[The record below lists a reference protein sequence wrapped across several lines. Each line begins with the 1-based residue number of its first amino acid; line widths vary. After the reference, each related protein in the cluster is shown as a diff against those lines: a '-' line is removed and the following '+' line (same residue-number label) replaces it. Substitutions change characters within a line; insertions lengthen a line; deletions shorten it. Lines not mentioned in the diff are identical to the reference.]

1 MRAWGGAGGGDF
13 GSLGKP
19 GAGSV
24 LLLLLR
30 PAARPFLSRFCLG
43 FASGP
48 FWGGFGPFWGGF
60 GGVRGLRG
68 GNLGQ
73 GCPERLRIPSP
84 RVFGRKPP
92 PEPKTPPKWP
102 KMTPPGPPPKPPPPD
117 LPITQRVA
125 LSVYIYIYI
134 LNSIFLKEKP
144 YVSKAF
150 FCTI

>member
-24 LLLLLR
+24 LLLLLLLLR

-60 GGVRGLRG
+60 GGVRGVRG
-68 GNLGQ
+68 EGVPGKVKDSQ
-73 GCPERLRIPSP
+73 PKGFWEEAPP
-84 RVFGRKPP
+84 RAQN
-92 PEPKTPPKWP
+92 PPKMAQNDP
-102 KMTPPGPPPKPPPPD
+102 SRAPPQAPTPRSPYHPTGGV
-117 LPITQRVA
+117 IGIQ
-125 LSVYIYIYI
+125 IINIII
-134 LNSIFLKEKP
+134 L
-144 YVSKAF
+144 
-150 FCTI
+150 

>member
-1 MRAWGGAGGGDF
+1 MVLQTGNSPKRGVCVCAGAGGGF

-19 GAGSV
+19 RAGSV
-24 LLLLLR
+24 LLLLLLR

-92 PEPKTPPKWP
+92 PRAQNPPKMAQNDP
-102 KMTPPGPPPKPPPPD
+102 SRGPPQAPTP
-117 LPITQRVA
+117 R
-125 LSVYIYIYI
+125 S
-134 LNSIFLKEKP
+134 P
-144 YVSKAF
+144 YHPTGGVIGTNM
-150 FCTI
+150 CLL